1 MIDTREKRQSLIAI
15 SNCPYIGVTT
25 TPNASPDQEWRQ
37 IVGYGY
43 PGILAIDS
51 TGKLIISAES
61 GIIDQI
67 NCLSL
72 IVDGINAESKI
83 VDTINGE
90 SSI

>member
-15 SNCPYIGVTT
+15 SNCPYIGITA

-37 IVGYGY
+37 IAGYGY
-43 PGILAIDS
+43 SGILAIDS

-61 GIIDQI
+61 SIVDQV

-72 IVDGINAESKI
+72 VIDGINAKSKI